1 MDDVT
6 RFGDLARRDGGKP
19 PAMRRPVPPIAAL
32 AAALLLTGCATNAV
46 RIQAA
51 SDVSARGR
59 EAVTATA
66 AYLDSVEQRRRDAA
80 AALVA
85 SDASCLPAT
94 PLRIQVPTSA
104 VAPPASLCPA
114 GDTPAPGYALLSV
127 DVGTSPRGWL
137 EPRVA
142 LLAAVG
148 DYVEALATIVAA
160 PQADVSAEL
169 TAFAERVGRVVAAAG
184 VPDADPAMPRGQ
196 SLVALASFAAEL
208 AREARTAG
216 QVRALVEERGATVDR
231 ALAELRGEVE
241 GWGRAASRS
250 ADDLYGN
257 ALFRTYLRHR
267 ADLTAE
273 QREQLAARVFVA
285 REASRTGPA
294 RAAAVADALALAST
308 AQADLRA
315 ALSGRLTPAQRRT
328 AAKLNLDRIARALG
342 LVATIARPL

>member
-1 MDDVT
+1 
-6 RFGDLARRDGGKP
+6 
-19 PAMRRPVPPIAAL
+19 MRPPVPLSAAL
-32 AAALLLTGCATNAV
+32 TALLLTGCATNAV
-46 RIQAA
+46 RVQAA
-51 SDVSARGR
+51 SDVTARGR

-85 SDASCLPAT
+85 SDVSCLPAT

-104 VAPPASLCPA
+104 IAPPAPLCPE
-114 GDTPAPGYALLSV
+114 GDAPAPGYAFLSI
-127 DVGTSPRGWL
+127 DVGTSPRALL

-142 LLAAVG
+142 LLAGVG

-160 PQADVSAEL
+160 PRADVSAEL
-169 TAFAERVGRVVAAAG
+169 TAFAERVGRVVGVAG
-184 VPDADPAMPRGQ
+184 VADVDPATPRGQ
-196 SLVALASFAAEL
+196 SLVALATFAAEL

-241 GWGRAASRS
+241 GWGRTAARS

-273 QREQLAARVFVA
+273 QREQLAARVFAA
-285 REASRTGPA
+285 REAARTGPA
-294 RAAAVADALALAST
+294 RVAAVTDALALAST

-315 ALSGRLTPAQRRT
+315 ALSGRLTPAQRRA

-342 LVATIARPL
+342 LVATIVHPL

>member
-1 MDDVT
+1 
-6 RFGDLARRDGGKP
+6 
-19 PAMRRPVPPIAAL
+19 MRQPVPPPAAL
-32 AAALLLTGCATNAV
+32 VAALLLTGCATNAV
-46 RIQAA
+46 RIQAG

-59 EAVTATA
+59 EAVSATA
-66 AYLDSVEQRRRDAA
+66 VYLDSVEQRRRDAA

-94 PLRIQVPTSA
+94 PLQIQLPMSA
-104 VAPPASLCPA
+104 AAPAASLCPE
-114 GDTPAPGYALLSV
+114 GDTPAPGYAVLSIE
-127 DVGTSPRGWL
+127 VGTSPRALL

-142 LLAAVG
+142 LLAAIG

-160 PQADVSAEL
+160 PQADTSTEL
-169 TAFAERVGRVVAAAG
+169 TAFAERVGRVVATAG
-184 VPDADPAMPRGQ
+184 VTDADPATPRGQ
-196 SLVALASFAAEL
+196 SLVALATFAAEL

-216 QVRALVEERGATVDR
+216 KVRALVEERGDTVDQ

-241 GWGRAASRS
+241 GWGRTAARS

-273 QREQLAARVFVA
+273 QREQLAARVFAA
-285 REASRTGPA
+285 REAARTGPA
-294 RAAAVADALALAST
+294 RAATVADALALASA

-315 ALSGRLTPAQRRT
+315 ALSGQLTPTQRRA